1 MPKAFK
7 NFDEDKTI
15 ENNCEKRPY
24 ATRQF
29 INKNSLNED
38 ATITDAEDLEVRDY
52 TFEATSYP
60 EAMGLM
66 IGDMVQNYAY
76 NMCVKVLEL
85 FATWFEQSGQIL
97 DNEDGLNKL
106 EELGILPEDIEKTKE
121 EIKNKWMDVQI
132 PTGFAVKVLEGIV
145 KELRDAPNLIHWQE
159 PELMIMGNPNLV
171 KNMKVQAETLS
182 DLSKDG
188 VKDIEQFLINFTSK
202 KEEEE

>member
-15 ENNCEKRPY
+15 ENNCEKRTY

-29 INKNSLNED
+29 ISKNSLDEGSQ
-38 ATITDAEDLEVRDY
+38 IKDAEDLEVRDY
-52 TFEATSYP
+52 TFDATSYP
-60 EAMGLM
+60 EAMGLL

-85 FATWFEQSGQIL
+85 FANWFQQSGRIL
-97 DNEDGLNKL
+97 DNEDGLRKL
-106 EELGILPEDIEKTKE
+106 EQLGILPEDIEKTKE
-121 EIKNKWMDVQI
+121 DIKNKWMDVEI
-132 PTGFAVKVLEGIV
+132 PVHFAVKVLENIV
-145 KELRDAPNLIHWQE
+145 TELRSASNLIHWQE

-188 VKDIEQFLINFTSK
+188 VKEIEQFLINFTSK
-202 KEEEE
+202 KDEEE

>member
-29 INKNSLNED
+29 INKNSLDESSQ
-38 ATITDAEDLEVRDY
+38 ITDAEDLEVRDY
-52 TFEATSYP
+52 TFDATSYP
-60 EAMGLM
+60 EAMGLL

-85 FATWFEQSGQIL
+85 FANWFEQSGQIL
-97 DNEDGLNKL
+97 DSEDGLNKL
-106 EELGILPEDIEKTKE
+106 EQLGILPEDIEKTKE
-121 EIKNKWMDVQI
+121 DIKNKWMDIEI
-132 PTGFAVKVLEGIV
+132 PTGFAVKVLENIV
-145 KELRDAPNLIHWQE
+145 TELRSASNLIHWQE

-202 KEEEE
+202 KDEEE